1 MPTTKQK
8 AKSKTL
14 AAPLGRRPGCQ
25 GGAQRGGRGGTRREQ
40 YLDSPAF
47 DHTLAA
53 RVLFLAAVPTFGYD
67 SKQKL
72 SLTDC
77 PFFRSKPRR
86 RHLCRRQRSTSHS
99 QDEVTKG

>member
-77 PFFRSKPRR
+77 PFFRSKPIKITMRIR
-86 RHLCRRQRSTSHS
+86 K
-99 QDEVTKG
+99 KGAPPLPNPLL

>member
-25 GGAQRGGRGGTRREQ
+25 GVAQRGCRGGTRREQ

-53 RVLFLAAVPTFGYD
+53 RVLFLAAVPTFGDD

-77 PFFRSKPRR
+77 PFFRSKPTLLHRVEER
-86 RHLCRRQRSTSHS
+86 ESTSALVCAHA
-99 QDEVTKG
+99 